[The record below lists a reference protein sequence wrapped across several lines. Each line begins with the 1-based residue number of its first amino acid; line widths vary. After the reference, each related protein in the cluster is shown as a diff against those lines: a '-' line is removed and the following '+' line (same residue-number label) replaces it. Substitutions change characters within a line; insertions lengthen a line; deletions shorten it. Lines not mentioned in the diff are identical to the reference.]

1 MMCNSIIPFFFYFY
15 YLEAKRNIDRM
26 PLPIPT
32 NANSE
37 NESDFSESESEL
49 DSENSTLTGDY
60 VNSDDDDEYFIR
72 FNSTTNYDNV
82 EYIMICSTCYELPY
96 DNSLSNQDSDEDE
109 KEEERANSEEYE
121 FLGCQ
126 YDVLVYFINGYVDQQ
141 MMSKNEIN
149 DLCRLQEINVSS
161 HNVFEHLLN

>member
-1 MMCNSIIPFFFYFY
+1 
-15 YLEAKRNIDRM
+15 M

-32 NANSE
+32 NSNTNINSNSE
-37 NESDFSESESEL
+37 NESDYSELESEL

-60 VNSDDDDEYFIR
+60 VNSDDDDDDEYFIR

-96 DNSLSNQDSDEDE
+96 DNTLLINTPVLGNTSLNQDS
-109 KEEERANSEEYE
+109 EEEAQEQANTEANTEANE
-121 FLGCQ
+121 CLGCLGCQ
-126 YDVLVYFINGYVDQQ
+126 HDVLVYFINGYVNQQ

-149 DLCRLQEINVSS
+149 NLCRVQEINISS
-161 HNVFEHLLN
+161 HNVFEHLLD

>member
-1 MMCNSIIPFFFYFY
+1 
-15 YLEAKRNIDRM
+15 M
-26 PLPIPT
+26 PIPIPT
-32 NANSE
+32 NTNANSNSE

-60 VNSDDDDEYFIR
+60 VNSDDDEYFIR

-96 DNSLSNQDSDEDE
+96 DNSLSNHDSDEEE
-109 KEEERANSEEYE
+109 KEEERANLEEYE
-121 FLGCQ
+121 CLGCQ
-126 YDVLVYFINGYVDQQ
+126 HDVLVYFINGYVDQQ

-149 DLCRLQEINVSS
+149 DLCRVQEINISS